1 MWALRD
7 KPSARSDKIKTVIQK
22 LATREAAPAAL
33 WDFLET
39 NEQDW
44 TIPEHAPNERQR
56 EVMHAGLARMNL
68 GAAHDVI
75 LDLQHNNWPHLCS
88 CVLPHSQLSWVH
100 AGRFLTAR
108 EHAALQGIWSSDFP
122 ALDSWLRTSRQ
133 ANLVKDMAGNAF
145 SSTVCMAVS
154 FAVILIAH

>member
-1 MWALRD
+1 
-7 KPSARSDKIKTVIQK
+7 
-22 LATREAAPAAL
+22 
-33 WDFLET
+33 
-39 NEQDW
+39 
-44 TIPEHAPNERQR
+44 
-56 EVMHAGLARMNL
+56 MHAVLARMNF
-68 GAAHDVI
+68 GVTHDVI
-75 LDLQHNNWPHLCS
+75 LDLQNSNWPHVSSVSS
-88 CVLPHSQLSWVH
+88 CVLPHSQLYWLH

-122 ALDSWLRTSRQ
+122 ALDSWLRTSHQ